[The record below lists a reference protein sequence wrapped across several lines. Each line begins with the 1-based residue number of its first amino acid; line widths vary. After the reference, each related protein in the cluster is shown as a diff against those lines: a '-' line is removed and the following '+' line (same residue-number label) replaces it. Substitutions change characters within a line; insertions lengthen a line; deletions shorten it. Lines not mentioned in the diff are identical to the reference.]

1 MSLYSGLT
9 ATAAKL
15 LLKYGQSVVLKYE
28 TGGTIDPA
36 TGVVTVPATQET
48 VSGYGVA
55 SRYKNAEVDGTL
67 IKSSDQR
74 LVLEKVSSA
83 PQAGWKAQV
92 SGKEYKVMDSMPVSP
107 GGEDVIYICQ
117 LRLN

>member
-9 ATAAKL
+9 ATAARL

-48 VSGYGVA
+48 VTGYGA
-55 SRYKNAEVDGTL
+55 ATRYKNSEIDGTL

-74 LVLEKVSSA
+74 LILERVA
-83 PQAGWKAQV
+83 VEPLVGWRAQV
-92 SGKEYKVMDSMPVSP
+92 SGKEYKIMDVMPVSP
-107 GGEDVIYICQ
+107 ADEDVIYICQ

>member
-1 MSLYSGLT
+1 MSFYGGLT
-9 ATAAKL
+9 TTAARL
-15 LLKYGQSVVLKYE
+15 LLKYGQSVMLKYE
-28 TGGTIDPA
+28 SGGTADPA

-48 VSGYGVA
+48 VNGYGVA

-74 LVLEKVSSA
+74 LILEKVSTV
-83 PQAGWKAQV
+83 PQVGWRAQV
-92 SGKEYKVMDSMPVSP
+92 SGKEYKVMDVMPVSP
-107 GGEDVIYICQ
+107 GNEDVIYICQ